1 MGYVGETGEAMTRI
15 VEEMGVPI
23 NKIIMVDAALKLE
36 GEATGEIAEGVGAAI
51 GGIGIDKYKIEELS
65 SKHKIP
71 VYAILVKQSEIEAI
85 TTMRKEISDT
95 TDKVVS
101 KINRII
107 EEKSAP
113 GEKILLAGIGN
124 TLGIAQ

>member
-1 MGYVGETGEAMTRI
+1 M
-15 VEEMGVPI
+15 
-23 NKIIMVDAALKLE
+23 K
-36 GEATGEIAEGVGAAI
+36 
-51 GGIGIDKYKIEELS
+51 
-65 SKHKIP
+65 
-71 VYAILVKQSEIEAI
+71 
-85 TTMRKEISDT
+85 KEISDT